1 LITGTKLG
9 FVHEEQN
16 FGCLEL
22 YISFFLSNERKKVPN
37 FLISEHGYQVTL
49 EGSILAS
56 SMLFDAR

>member
-1 LITGTKLG
+1 M
-9 FVHEEQN
+9 HEEQN

-37 FLISEHGYQVTL
+37 FLISEHGSQVML

-56 SMLFDAR
+56 SMLFEAR